1 MHMNRMNDMRK
12 SCLFRRNVFIKI
24 TQLFSFKIEVDFSD
38 QTELRSSIFRIFTQR
53 LRKKLHELVCQICE
67 GETRQFSL
75 KDQQHSFWITERSK
89 THPEQV
95 FLEMGIEID
104 RELVRAY

>member
-1 MHMNRMNDMRK
+1 MNRIYDMRK

-67 GETRQFSL
+67 GEPRQFSPN

>member
-1 MHMNRMNDMRK
+1 MHMNPMNDMRK